1 MKKMFIFVLLLISVL
16 LVGCSP
22 DETNLQDTF
31 LFEVIDVAG
40 DNVFTKEIVYLD
52 DLGVFGSILE
62 VVDVDY
68 DTSEYGAFVN
78 GIENNYPKENGV
90 TYNYYY
96 SLYVN
101 DEMQMIGIDQVE
113 YSDYLK
119 ISFIETTTLS
129 ELDLL
134 VDSYI
139 ELFLDELVDSYLNE
153 DSFNQYVLASLL
165 HFDKYGYYNLD
176 FNDYSYKEQSL
187 SNISGN
193 LFQSLINNAT
203 DKVFSNDE
211 LDNIRDLD
219 SSNGYELI
227 TLVNLLDILDESFD
241 EQKEAVID
249 KLVNTDFPFLDSD
262 TAGMILTALSSVSS
276 DEKYETYID
285 EKLTYLKD
293 NQTKDGVLS
302 FGSENPVS
310 TAQMILG
317 LLSLG
322 LNPTDKEFTISDVN
336 LVEAL
341 MNFKEENGFIY
352 NGKVDLMFSTPQAF
366 SALSMYKIYRDQKT
380 YSNDKIVNIW
390 NYN

>member
-1 MKKMFIFVLLLISVL
+1 MVLHI
-16 LVGCSP
+16 
-22 DETNLQDTF
+22 
-31 LFEVIDVAG
+31 
-40 DNVFTKEIVYLD
+40 
-52 DLGVFGSILE
+52 
-62 VVDVDY
+62 
-68 DTSEYGAFVN
+68 
-78 GIENNYPKENGV
+78 
-90 TYNYYY
+90 YY

-249 KLVNTDFPFLDSD
+249 KLVNTDFPF
-262 TAGMILTALSSVSS
+262 
-276 DEKYETYID
+276 
-285 EKLTYLKD
+285 
-293 NQTKDGVLS
+293 
-302 FGSENPVS
+302 
-310 TAQMILG
+310 
-317 LLSLG
+317 
-322 LNPTDKEFTISDVN
+322 
-336 LVEAL
+336 
-341 MNFKEENGFIY
+341 
-352 NGKVDLMFSTPQAF
+352 
-366 SALSMYKIYRDQKT
+366 
-380 YSNDKIVNIW
+380 
-390 NYN
+390 